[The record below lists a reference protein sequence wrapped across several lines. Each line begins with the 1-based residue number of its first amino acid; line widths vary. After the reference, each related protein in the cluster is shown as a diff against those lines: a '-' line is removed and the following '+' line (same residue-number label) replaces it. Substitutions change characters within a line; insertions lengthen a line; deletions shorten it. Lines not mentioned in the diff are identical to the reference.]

1 MQDNYDKKNLDQN
14 ENNNE
19 NENLKGWTVTP
30 NGSFYSDEANV
41 AENAE
46 NNDVSVEPLNA
57 EPSSPIIKNYENEP
71 EPIILNETPIN
82 VIKETEE
89 KDIDNSF
96 NGAFDPFNE
105 FNVQQNITA
114 PPFITPKKKKSRNNI
129 TTVILSSVLAAL
141 IGAGSAT
148 AVMYYLTQSNTEVNN
163 ISSTKP
169 EQSVTTTI
177 NIDKTASNIVEAVTE
192 KAGDSVVGISTT
204 AAVMNFFGGSSD
216 TTNEG
221 SGIIYS
227 SDGYIITNYHVIE
240 EAVESSNSS
249 ISVYLAGNTETGV
262 PATVIGYNISSDLAV
277 IKINKTGL
285 PAIEFT
291 DSSKLKVGQ
300 YAVAIGSPGGME
312 FMNSVSYGIISGLNR
327 KVSTGTGSAMTLIQ
341 TDAAINPGNSG
352 GALLN
357 SEGKLVGVNS
367 VKLVD
372 TSFEG
377 MGFAIPSNSV
387 KEICD
392 KIIAKQNDPTPYLG
406 IEIHQGYTGSDLK
419 KLGYPTGAVVNG
431 VSSGGPAAESGIQ
444 RGDIIT
450 EFNGKAID
458 NYTTLEDEVANCTPG
473 QTVTIKIYRAGR
485 FYSTSV
491 RVGANNAQ

>member
-1 MQDNYDKKNLDQN
+1 
-14 ENNNE
+14 
-19 NENLKGWTVTP
+19 
-30 NGSFYSDEANV
+30 
-41 AENAE
+41 
-46 NNDVSVEPLNA
+46 
-57 EPSSPIIKNYENEP
+57 
-71 EPIILNETPIN
+71 
-82 VIKETEE
+82 
-89 KDIDNSF
+89 
-96 NGAFDPFNE
+96 
-105 FNVQQNITA
+105 
-114 PPFITPKKKKSRNNI
+114 
-129 TTVILSSVLAAL
+129 
-141 IGAGSAT
+141 
-148 AVMYYLTQSNTEVNN
+148 
-163 ISSTKP
+163 
-169 EQSVTTTI
+169 
-177 NIDKTASNIVEAVTE
+177 
-192 KAGDSVVGISTT
+192 
-204 AAVMNFFGGSSD
+204 
-216 TTNEG
+216 
-221 SGIIYS
+221 
-227 SDGYIITNYHVIE
+227 
-240 EAVESSNSS
+240 
-249 ISVYLAGNTETGV
+249 
-262 PATVIGYNISSDLAV
+262 
-277 IKINKTGL
+277 
-285 PAIEFT
+285 
-291 DSSKLKVGQ
+291 
-300 YAVAIGSPGGME
+300 
-312 FMNSVSYGIISGLNR
+312 
-327 KVSTGTGSAMTLIQ
+327 MTLIQ

-392 KIIAKQNDPTPYLG
+392 KIIAKQNEPTPYLG